1 MKYLI
6 SGGTGLI
13 GTRLVHTLAD
23 KDHEIIVLSRSP
35 EYAPSFPPHVKTI
48 PWDAE
53 TTGDWIDHLNGADVV
68 INLAGE
74 SIAGKGF
81 FPSPWTQERKKR
93 ILNSRVDVGQAL
105 LAGVQE
111 VTQKPN
117 VFIQASA
124 IGYYGT
130 SKDETF
136 SEDSP
141 PGSDF
146 LADTCKAWESST
158 KPVADYG
165 VSHIITRFGMV
176 LSTKGGAFTR
186 LLLPFRLFLG
196 GPFGDGQQWYS
207 WIHIQD
213 LCNAIYFLSSTPGA
227 QGAYNLTA
235 PHPVRN
241 KTFAKTLGKIVSRPS
256 LVPVPAFLMRWVFGD
271 VSTVVLDGQRVI
283 PQRLTKTGFPFQY
296 PTLEKALRDLL
307 DLPKETI

>member
-6 SGGTGLI
+6 TGGTGLI
-13 GTRLVHTLAD
+13 GTQLVQSLAD
-23 KDHEIIVLSRSP
+23 EDHEIIVLSRSP
-35 EYAPSFPPHVKTI
+35 KRAPTYPQHVRTVS
-48 PWDAE
+48 WDAE
-53 TTGDWIDHLNGADVV
+53 TTTGWIEYLNGVDVV

-81 FPSPWTQERKKR
+81 LPSPWTQERKKS
-93 ILNSRVDVGQAL
+93 ILRSRVNVGEAL
-105 LAGVQE
+105 LTGIQKVP
-111 VTQKPN
+111 QKPL

-130 SKDETF
+130 SKENTF

-146 LADTCKAWESST
+146 LAETCIAWENST
-158 KPVADYG
+158 KPVTDYG

-176 LSTKGGAFTR
+176 LSTKGGAFPR
-186 LLLPFRLFLG
+186 LLLPFQLFLG

-213 LCNAIYFLSSTPGA
+213 LCSAINFLSSTPDA
-227 QGAYNLTA
+227 QGIYNLTA

-241 KTFAKTLGKIVSRPS
+241 KTFARTLGTILSRPS
-256 LVPVPAFLMRWVFGD
+256 FVPVPAFLMKWVFGD

-283 PQRLTKTGFPFQY
+283 PQRLTNTGFSFQY
-296 PTLEKALRDLL
+296 PTLEKALRVLL
-307 DLPKETI
+307 DRPKETI